1 MSYFPSTKFN
11 VALSMLLLFKK
22 AQEDGVTAEE
32 VGHIKNYLYLA
43 TLCSGSQG
51 KRWFYGKGQQ
61 ILTTAVAQS
70 NGRLCKFPESRY
82 HYLEEIIDSAT
93 DTFLRTSNG
102 RFTRAVEIAEAKI

>member
-61 ILTTAVAQS
+61 ILTTALIQS
-70 NGRLCKFPESRY
+70 NGRLCKFPKSTY
-82 HYLEEIIDSAT
+82 HYLGGIIDSAT
-93 DTFLRTSNG
+93 DMFLRTNNG
-102 RFTRAVEIAEAKI
+102 RFKRAVGIAEAKI

>member
-70 NGRLCKFPESRY
+70 NGRPCKFPESTY
-82 HYLEEIIDSAT
+82 HYLGEIIDSAT
-93 DTFLRTSNG
+93 DMFLRTNNG
-102 RFTRAVEIAEAKI
+102 RFKRAVEIAEAKI

>member
-1 MSYFPSTKFN
+1 MSYFPSTKFD

-22 AQEDGVTAEE
+22 AQEDVVTVEE

-70 NGRLCKFPESRY
+70 KGEPCKFPESKY
-82 HYLEEIIDSAT
+82 HYLGEVIDSAT

-102 RFTRAVEIAEAKI
+102 RFARAVEIAEAKI

>member
-1 MSYFPSTKFN
+1 MPYFPSTKFN

-22 AQEDGVTAEE
+22 AQEDGVTTEE

-61 ILTTAVAQS
+61 ILTTAVARS
-70 NGRLCKFPESRY
+70 NGRPCKFSESRY
-82 HYLEEIIDSAT
+82 HYLGEIIDSAT

-102 RFTRAVEIAEAKI
+102 RFARAVEIAEAKI